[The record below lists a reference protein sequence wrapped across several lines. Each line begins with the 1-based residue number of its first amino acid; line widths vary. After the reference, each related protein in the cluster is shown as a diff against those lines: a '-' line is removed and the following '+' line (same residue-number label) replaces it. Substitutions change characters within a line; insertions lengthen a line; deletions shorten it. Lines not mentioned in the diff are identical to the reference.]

1 MIRRLNRNFKLII
14 ETCKEW
20 SCQRLNF
27 EQIISLIQAT
37 IAPDVLIS
45 GCALLCLVIQT
56 RYGRVVDRM
65 RTFNQE
71 HFDLKKNKSSS
82 KYGGDYEKRI
92 EEIKTEVA
100 MLLKRGNYLKLSLF
114 ALFSGILSFILSSFL
129 IFLAYLLNAVEIYP
143 VTIAIFSTGLLLI
156 IVGVVYAVREV
167 AVSYSAVVHEIRSEQ
182 Y

>member
-1 MIRRLNRNFKLII
+1 MNFD
-14 ETCKEW
+14 
-20 SCQRLNF
+20 
-27 EQIISLIQAT
+27 QIILLIQAT

-71 HFDLKKNKSSS
+71 HFDLKRSKSSS
-82 KYGGDYEKRI
+82 EYGPEYEKRI

-100 MLLKRGNYLKLSLF
+100 MLMKRGNYLKLSLF
-114 ALFSGILSFILSSFL
+114 GLFTGILSFILTSFL
-129 IFLAYLLNAVEIYP
+129 IFSAYLLNAEEIYP
-143 VTIAIFSTGLLLI
+143 VTIVTFSVGLLLI
-156 IVGVVYAVREV
+156 IIGVLYAIREV
-167 AVSYSAVVHEIRSEQ
+167 FTSYAAVVHEIKSEQ

>member
-1 MIRRLNRNFKLII
+1 
-14 ETCKEW
+14 
-20 SCQRLNF
+20 LNF
-27 EQIISLIQAT
+27 DQIILLIQAT

-71 HFDLKKNKSSS
+71 HFDLKRSKSSS
-82 KYGGDYEKRI
+82 EYGPEYEKRI

-100 MLLKRGNYLKLSLF
+100 MLMKRGNYLKLSLF
-114 ALFSGILSFILSSFL
+114 GLFTGILSFILTSFL
-129 IFLAYLLNAVEIYP
+129 IFSAYLLNAEEIYP
-143 VTIAIFSTGLLLI
+143 VTIVTFSVGLLLI
-156 IVGVVYAVREV
+156 IIGVLYAIREV
-167 AVSYSAVVHEIRSEQ
+167 FTSYAAVVHEIKSEQ